1 MAKLKN
7 IYYSTFKK
15 REEFLQALHKTRDFK
30 NRNICILGSGIMG
43 RIILYWINYIF
54 YHANITIIDKNKEKL
69 EFVKTHFHNVKIINK
84 EITKTNYKNI
94 LGFLKKGD
102 LLIDASYYIG
112 TQSIFKLCN
121 HFGILYINSS
131 LEPWKVEFKNISSPI
146 KHTLIWIDKEFKQEV
161 KKEKHINTNFL
172 ITMGC
177 NPGNVNMW
185 AKYGIYLLS
194 KLKKINFVENMDEKE
209 LYPLL
214 AKKLG
219 IEVIHI
225 SEHDSQ
231 IIDVPRKKGE
241 YCNTWS
247 EDSESFYEE
256 ALSPVE
262 LSWGT
267 HEKVVPKTLI
277 YKIDNNNERV
287 SALKDLSINTLLRSY
302 TPVSKIY
309 HGMAIS
315 HHENLTIGN
324 YLSISNGKKKI
335 YQPSV
340 YYVYKPVDALNESI
354 QEMRENNFEGFD
366 ETENRFLTTE
376 IVEGRDELGLSFF
389 LKNGEVYWI
398 GSLLDI
404 DESRKLHPKWMEK
417 YVNATNLQVLGGYIT
432 GIMYLLDLYDN
443 NINLGLLYPEDI
455 PLEYLVYSL
464 AFQGDFVF
472 EKADWN
478 NNKHP
483 HNFGEKLKQKSWN
496 FYDFF
501 P

>member
-7 IYYSTFKK
+7 KYYSTFKK

-54 YHANITIIDKNKEKL
+54 YNVNITIIDKNKEKL

-102 LLIDASYYIG
+102 LLIDASYNIE
-112 TQSIFKLCN
+112 TQCIFKLCN
-121 HFGILYINSS
+121 HFGIIYINSA
-131 LEPWKVEFKNISSPI
+131 VECWNFKNITSPI
-146 KHTLIWIDKEFKQEV
+146 EYSLFFRIKELKKEID
-161 KKEKHINTNFL
+161 KEKHINTNFL
-172 ITMGC
+172 VVMGC

-194 KLKKINFVENMDEKE
+194 KLKKIKFEENMDEKE
-209 LYPLL
+209 LYPFL

-225 SEHDSQ
+225 SEYDSQ

-247 EDSESFYEE
+247 QDPDSFYQEGL
-256 ALSPVE
+256 APIE

-267 HEKVVPKTLI
+267 HEKVVPKTLLC
-277 YKIDNNNERV
+277 KIDNNNERV
-287 SALKDLSINTLLRSY
+287 VILKDLAINTLLRSY
-302 TPVSKIY
+302 TPISKMY
-309 HGMAIS
+309 YGMAIR
-315 HHENLTIGN
+315 HDENLSIGN
-324 YLSISNGKKKI
+324 YLSISNGAKKI

-340 YYVYKPVDALNESI
+340 YYVYKPVNALVESI
-354 QEMRENNFEGFD
+354 QEMREDNFEGFD
-366 ETENRFLTTE
+366 ETKNRFLTTE

-455 PLEYLVYSL
+455 PLEYLIYSL
-464 AFQGDFVF
+464 AFQGEFVF